1 MNMSTGTSMNIGEAA
16 QASGVSAKMIRH
28 YEDIG
33 LVPKVARTDA
43 GYRIYGERDVHLLRF
58 IRQGRVLG
66 FSMKQIGDLMGL
78 WLDQSRPSRKVK
90 QLANDHIA
98 ELDIKIRELQAMKS
112 TLQQLAH
119 DCHGDSRPDC
129 PILDALGAELAAD
142 HIETH

>member
-1 MNMSTGTSMNIGEAA
+1 MNMNIGEAA

-33 LVPKVARTDA
+33 LVPKAARTDA

-119 DCHGDSRPDC
+119 DCHGDNRPDC
-129 PILDALGAELAAD
+129 PILDALSTELPAG
-142 HIETH
+142 TH

>member
-1 MNMSTGTSMNIGEAA
+1 MTMNIGEAA

-33 LVPKVARTDA
+33 LVPKATRTDA

-119 DCHGDSRPDC
+119 DCHGDNRPDC
-129 PILDALGAELAAD
+129 PILDALSAELPAG
-142 HIETH
+142 TH

>member
-1 MNMSTGTSMNIGEAA
+1 
-16 QASGVSAKMIRH
+16 MIRH

-112 TLQQLAH
+112 TLQRLAH

-129 PILDALGAELAAD
+129 PILDALGAELPAK
-142 HIETH
+142 HIEAH

>member
-1 MNMSTGTSMNIGEAA
+1 MSMNIGEAA

-33 LVPKVARTDA
+33 LVPKAARTDA
-43 GYRIYGERDVHLLRF
+43 GYRIYGEREVHLLRF

-66 FSMKQIGDLMGL
+66 FSMKQIADLMGL

-90 QLANDHIA
+90 QLANEHIA
-98 ELDIKIRELQAMKS
+98 ELDNKIRELQAMKS

-119 DCHGDSRPDC
+119 DCHGDNRPDC
-129 PILDALGAELAAD
+129 PILNALGAELPT
-142 HIETH
+142 THAT